1 MRNAR
6 TTSWT
11 YKSKQAFD
19 GAREAMLKGQ
29 EERGGAE
36 MLGGG
41 GNVISRVILSQ
52 VCNDGEGGRRTIDGA
67 AELGSSNIVNQHV
80 FETQLAIFSRY
91 KGAFHR
97 ERLDRE
103 RLAPLQTS

>member
-1 MRNAR
+1 M
-6 TTSWT
+6 
-11 YKSKQAFD
+11 
-19 GAREAMLKGQ
+19 
-29 EERGGAE
+29 
-36 MLGGG
+36 
-41 GNVISRVILSQ
+41 ISRVMSQ

-91 KGAFHR
+91 IEGAFHR